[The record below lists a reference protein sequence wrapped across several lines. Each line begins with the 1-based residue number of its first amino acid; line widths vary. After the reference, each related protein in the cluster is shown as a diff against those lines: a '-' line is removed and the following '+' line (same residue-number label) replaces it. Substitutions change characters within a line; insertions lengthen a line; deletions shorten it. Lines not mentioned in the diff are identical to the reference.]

1 MVPEPSNVEPPSPM
15 METPSPK
22 PTNSSHSS
30 TAAPAVPHSQSEASP
45 SSASTSSAL
54 RLALPQSQPLSEKSP
69 GPVFEPPP
77 LADVVNR
84 TDRRHSSTMEKPDSE
99 KTPASAERPTA
110 VSRELP
116 KLLNKHELLIAP
128 NEHSIVEDALL
139 RCTPYI
145 VNTKYKVLICTCCR
159 YSFNPDRALDHLRK
173 YHPQCKVQAEFAIL
187 VRTKFPGLV
196 CESIQPLEVPE
207 PVFGLAIPIEPY
219 TICARCRRGYA
230 NIASWRCHACGNA
243 GANLAG
249 QPDHFSS
256 LVQTFFRGPQVCY
269 FPVQNPASNLNK
281 QDNDFDL
288 FKSCFQD
295 LPVSEEIDE
304 PDDYRELNQFLLKEG
319 WISHIKG
326 HSPSELSIL
335 TAPPKD
341 GEIFKPIASD
351 VVALMRNIQ
360 IAIGRAGYHVRRLL
374 GKRPT

>member
-1 MVPEPSNVEPPSPM
+1 MVPDIEPPSPM
-15 METPSPK
+15 ETNCTEDSEIVQSH
-22 PTNSSHSS
+22 TNSSRETHPLMAS
-30 TAAPAVPHSQSEASP
+30 TAPAVPQ
-45 SSASTSSAL
+45 T
-54 RLALPQSQPLSEKSP
+54 LSENS
-69 GPVFEPPP
+69 
-77 LADVVNR
+77 DVANLTHPTPAGFDAAIAQPAVYW
-84 TDRRHSSTMEKPDSE
+84 TDRGHSSTMEKPDSE
-99 KTPASAERPTA
+99 ETSESAERPT
-110 VSRELP
+110 VSKELP

-128 NEHSIVEDALL
+128 NKQSIVDDDLL

-159 YSFNPDRALDHLRK
+159 YSVNPDRAMDHLRK
-173 YHPQCKVQAEFAIL
+173 YHPHCKVQTKFTTL

-196 CESIQPLEVPE
+196 CESIQPLDIPE

-219 TICARCRRGYA
+219 TICARCSRGYA
-230 NIASWRCHACGNA
+230 NITSWRCHACGNA

-269 FPVQNPASNLNK
+269 FPVQHPASISANERG
-281 QDNDFDL
+281 DDFDL

-295 LPVSEEIDE
+295 LPVSEIDE

-319 WISHIKG
+319 WINHVKG
-326 HSPSELSIL
+326 HSPTELSFL

-351 VVALMRNIQ
+351 VVALMHNIQ
-360 IAIGRAGYHVRRLL
+360 IAIGTAGYHVRRLL